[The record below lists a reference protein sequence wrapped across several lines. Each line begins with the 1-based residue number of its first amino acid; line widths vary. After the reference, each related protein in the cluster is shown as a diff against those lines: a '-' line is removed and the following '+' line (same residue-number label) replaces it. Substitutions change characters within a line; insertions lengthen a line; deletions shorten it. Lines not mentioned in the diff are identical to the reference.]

1 MQVCSRERV
10 GCHFDQVSYRL
21 RTYSSQSH
29 EKSLKAFQCS
39 RSGEPKWSAV
49 TSSPIRPS
57 WANSITWERADI
69 LKPDTYSSLLHNAD
83 YVIHSMGII
92 LEADYKNVIRGT
104 ESPISGLRRAFSA
117 SKQGSQNPF
126 QRQAGSTEELK
137 SQEPDGQITYEL
149 MNRDSAITLAKE
161 ATKAKVPVFGY
172 ISAAG
177 GAPVI
182 PARYLTT
189 KREVEAIVPK
199 EFPEMR
205 SFFVR
210 APFMFDSSRSLSLP
224 LAGMA
229 GLGAAFNSATGGAFG
244 GLLGMGG
251 VKPLKVD
258 VVAEATVE
266 ALADDSVNGV
276 LVVEK
281 IEELAT
287 KAWRK
292 SML

>member
-1 MQVCSRERV
+1 MVFLGSRICKYAVTRGWDV
-10 GCHFDQVSYRL
+10 TSI
-21 RTYSSQSH
+21 
-29 EKSLKAFQCS
+29 S

-49 TSSPIRPS
+49 TSSPTRPN
-57 WANSITWERADI
+57 WAHSVTWERADI
-69 LKPDTYSSLLHNAD
+69 LKPDTYTSLLHNAD
-83 YVIHSMGII
+83 YVIHSMGIL

-104 ESPISGLRRAFSA
+104 ESPISGLRRAFS
-117 SKQGSQNPF
+117 SSRQGSQNPL
-126 QRQAGSTEELK
+126 QRKPGSKEELK
-137 SQEPDGQITYEL
+137 SQEPGGQITYEL

-161 ATKAKVPVFGY
+161 AAEKKVPVFGY

-182 PARYLTT
+182 PARYLST
-189 KREVEAIVPK
+189 KREVEVTVPK

-210 APFMFDSSRSLSLP
+210 APFMFDSSRTLSLP

-229 GLGAAFNSATGGAFG
+229 GVGAAFNTVTRGTFG
-244 GLLGMGG
+244 GILGMGG
-251 VKPLKVD
+251 IKPLKVD

-266 ALADDSVNGV
+266 ALADDGVKGV
-276 LVVEK
+276 LNVEE
-281 IEELAT
+281 IEDLAT
-287 KAWRK
+287 RAWRK